1 MIRRHLSPFVGLLSA
16 ALLLCVAPT
25 WAAGRD
31 VRAIVPLNE
40 LGYFVRDEG
49 PIDGKPVLLLHGMPD
64 DGEVW
69 RVQIDALVARGYRVL
84 TPDLLGYGRTPAAE
98 DLSRYTTDNIA
109 RDMVA
114 LLDHLHI
121 AKVNLVGHDWGGGVA
136 WSLML
141 AVPDKLN
148 SATVIS
154 TGHPAAFAVVDFT
167 KMRWNWYMF
176 LQANPRTADVY
187 RAGNGR
193 WLREL
198 LRSHPNRDAIVAQ
211 YLQPGRLEAMLR
223 WDEANPVAD
232 LLVAQATGAFAQL
245 PPVTVPTMGI
255 WSDGDEFLWE
265 EQVRDSAKYVSA
277 EWRYEK
283 IAGASHW
290 PMLDRPTEV
299 SALLID
305 WIGKH

>member
-1 MIRRHLSPFVGLLSA
+1 MNRCHSLAPSLAIAFILCTASA
-16 ALLLCVAPT
+16 SS
-25 WAAGRD
+25 AGRD
-31 VRAIVPLNE
+31 VRTIVPLNG

-49 PIDGKPVLLLHGMPD
+49 PIDGKAVLLLHGMPD

-69 RVQIDALVARGYRVL
+69 RSQIDALLAHGYRVL
-84 TPDLLGYGRTPAAE
+84 TPDLVGYGRTVAAG
-98 DLSRYTTDNIA
+98 DLARYKTDNIA
-109 RDMVA
+109 LDMVT
-114 LLDHLHI
+114 LLDQLHI
-121 AKVNLVGHDWGGGVA
+121 PKVHLVGHDWGGGVA

-141 AVPDKLN
+141 AAPGRLT
-148 SATVIS
+148 SAAVIS
-154 TGHPAAFAVVDFT
+154 IGHPAAFAVVDFT

-176 LQANPRTADVY
+176 LQANPGTPDVY

-198 LRSHPNRDAIVAQ
+198 LRSHPHRDDVVAQ

-232 LLVAQATGAFAQL
+232 LLIAQANGAFAHL
-245 PPVTVPTMGI
+245 PNVSVPTMGI
-255 WSDGDEFLWE
+255 WPDGDEFLWE
-265 EQVRDSAKYVSA
+265 EQVRESGKYVSA

-290 PMLDRPTEV
+290 PMLDRPQEL